1 MLSSISSIG
10 QCEDTKSNIWH
21 APLGQVNTITQSK
34 TPVQKC
40 ARSTQHVQFDEVR
53 TPTKMKQ
60 MLRPRTDWEHP
71 DFPKLSRAPTND
83 SGAVKITRG
92 YFGDAEGTSN
102 LWPA

>member
-1 MLSSISSIG
+1 MG
-10 QCEDTKSNIWH
+10 QCQDTKSNIRH
-21 APLGQVNTITQSK
+21 APLGQVNTITHSE

-40 ARSTQHVQFDEVR
+40 ARSTQHVQFVEVR

-60 MLRPRTDWEHP
+60 MLRPRIDWEHP
-71 DFPKLSRAPTND
+71 DLPKHSRASTND

-92 YFGDAEGTSN
+92 YFGDAERTSN